1 MMSEKMGS
9 TKPQLWQTY
18 MEDFPHLEVSMV
30 SGFNNGYNCIAWS
43 VGITDRWGW
52 TEIDTNYDGTS
63 SLAEFIRFYAKHGF
77 TPTSSE
83 NEADVALFA
92 LKQGEGYKVTHAAK
106 RNSKYPNRDIW
117 TSKMGQGGIIE
128 HRGLSVFRNSPYGL
142 PIVLFRKENG

>member
-1 MMSEKMGS
+1 
-9 TKPQLWQTY
+9 
-18 MEDFPHLEVSMV
+18 
-30 SGFNNGYNCIAWS
+30 
-43 VGITDRWGW
+43 
-52 TEIDTNYDGTS
+52 
-63 SLAEFIRFYAKHGF
+63 LAEFIRFYAKHGF

-106 RNSKYPNRDIW
+106 RNSKYPNRNIW